1 MAAVGAAKQWAQVLH
16 GLAQCYREILGV
28 SETSRIW
35 LVTTEMTIR
44 VLLVDDQALI
54 RDGLAIILNAQPDIR
69 VVGQAVDGR
78 EAVELAPQLQPDV
91 ILMDIK
97 MPRLDGIQA
106 TRRIKEQLPQTPI
119 IILTTYAEDEL
130 VFEGIRAGASGYLLK
145 DITRDKL
152 AEAVCGAARGEAQ
165 IDPAVATQVLA
176 EFQRMANVLRRPT
189 PHPPAPAEEG
199 EPELPPMEAL
209 TPREETILRLLTE
222 GLTNAGIAARLGL
235 SEGTVK
241 NHVSEILSKL
251 HANDRTHA
259 VVLAIKR
266 GLLDVK

>member
-1 MAAVGAAKQWAQVLH
+1 MA
-16 GLAQCYREILGV
+16 
-28 SETSRIW
+28 
-35 LVTTEMTIR
+35 IR

-54 RDGLAIILNAQPDIR
+54 REGLAIILNAQSDIR
-69 VVGQAVDGR
+69 VVGQATDGR
-78 EAVELAPQLQPDV
+78 EAVELASRLRPDV

-106 TRRIKEQLPQTPI
+106 TRQIKEDLPDTPI

-145 DITRDKL
+145 DITRGQL
-152 AEAVCGAARGEAQ
+152 AEAVRGAARGEAQ
-165 IDPAVATQVLA
+165 IDPAVAAQVLS
-176 EFQRMANVLRRPT
+176 EFQRMANLLRRPT
-189 PHPPAPAEEG
+189 PRPATQAKETEAELS
-199 EPELPPMEAL
+199 PIEAL
-209 TPREETILRLLTE
+209 TPREEMILRLLTE
-222 GLTNAGIAARLGL
+222 GLTNAGIAARLHL

-241 NHVSEILSKL
+241 NHVSEVLSKL

-266 GLLDVK
+266 GLLDLT

>member
-1 MAAVGAAKQWAQVLH
+1 MA
-16 GLAQCYREILGV
+16 
-28 SETSRIW
+28 
-35 LVTTEMTIR
+35 IR

-54 RDGLAIILNAQPDIR
+54 REGLTIILDAQPDIH
-69 VVGQAVDGR
+69 VVGQAADGQ
-78 EAVELAPQLQPDV
+78 EAVDLASRLQPDV

-106 TRRIKEQLPQTPI
+106 TRQINEALPATPI
-119 IILTTYAEDEL
+119 VILTTYAEDEL

-145 DITRDKL
+145 DITRDQL
-152 AEAVCGAARGEAQ
+152 AEAVRGAARGEAQ
-165 IDPAVATQVLA
+165 IDPAVASQVLA
-176 EFQRMANVLRRPT
+176 EFQRMAHLLRRP
-189 PHPPAPAEEG
+189 PRQARPEPGQKAPAPAEA
-199 EPELPPMEAL
+199 ELPAMEAL

-222 GLTNAGIAARLGL
+222 GLTNAGIAARLHL

-266 GLLDVK
+266 GLLDLT

>member
-1 MAAVGAAKQWAQVLH
+1 
-16 GLAQCYREILGV
+16 
-28 SETSRIW
+28 
-35 LVTTEMTIR
+35 MTIR

-54 RDGLAIILNAQPDIR
+54 REGLAIILGAQPDIK
-69 VVGQAVDGR
+69 VVGQAADGH
-78 EAVELAPQLQPDV
+78 EAIDLARRLQPDV

-97 MPRLDGIQA
+97 MPRLDGIQS
-106 TRRIKEQLPQTPI
+106 TRRIKEDLPTTPI
-119 IILTTYAEDEL
+119 IILTTYADDEL

-145 DITRDKL
+145 DITRDQL
-152 AEAVCGAARGEAQ
+152 AEAVRGAVQGEAQ
-165 IDPAVATQVLA
+165 IDPAVASQVLA
-176 EFQRMANVLRRPT
+176 EFQRMAKLLRRSEPPT
-189 PHPPAPAEEG
+189 PTPAEEVS
-199 EPELPPMEAL
+199 EDLPPMEAL

-222 GLTNAGIAARLGL
+222 GLTNAGIAARLHL

-266 GLLDVK
+266 GLLDVT